1 VRKWGAIAVVA
12 AVVLAGAVVVGMK
25 VLDYLDR
32 HRTVDPSTP
41 LAEQCDDVP
50 DGAERVTF
58 TGDDGETLGAAVVG
72 PSDATVGVVLR
83 QGASQTICEWLPWAA
98 DVAAATGDRVLL
110 FDRRGRGS
118 SPADGGNLSAEPGDT
133 LRAIQ
138 LLRDQGALDV
148 ALVAS
153 SMGNSIMYT
162 AVPDVS
168 PPPCAVVSISPVL
181 TSSDSH
187 GLVDGSTLK
196 RLPANLWITYETGN
210 GSIVT
215 NAQLIAGRA
224 ESQGLPP
231 VHELGVDTT
240 DHSRQLILNHPEA
253 AAFVTEAIESCS

>member
-1 VRKWGAIAVVA
+1 MRKWAAVAVVA
-12 AVVLAGAVVVGMK
+12 AIALAGVVLVGIK
-25 VLDYLDR
+25 ALNYFDR
-32 HRTVDPSTP
+32 HRTVDPTTP
-41 LAEQCDDVP
+41 LADQCDEVP
-50 DGAERVTF
+50 EGAERVTF

-72 PSDATVGVVLR
+72 PADATVGVVLR

-133 LRAIQ
+133 LKAVQ

-153 SMGNSIMYT
+153 SMGNSIMFA

-181 TSSDSH
+181 TSRDSH
-187 GLVDGSTLK
+187 GLVDGSTL
-196 RLPANLWITYETGN
+196 RGLPPSLWVTYETGN

-215 NAQLIAGRA
+215 SAQLIASRA
-224 ESQGLPP
+224 DHQDLPA
-231 VHELGVDTT
+231 VHELGVDTS
-240 DHSRQLILNHPEA
+240 DHSRQLILKHPEA